1 MDKQISKSQLRR
13 ERNTKLMKWGG
24 ATLLVVLGVTALIV
38 SLEKGINRRDVRLG
52 AAEQGALETTVN
64 ATGRVVPAFE
74 EVINSPVD
82 TRILKV
88 YAQAGDSV
96 EEGAP
101 LLQLD
106 LETAETNYSKLLNE
120 RDMRR
125 QELTQLQLN
134 NRTQLSELAMQIE
147 VKQMQVNQLK
157 VEVENERRLDSLGSG
172 TGDRVRQA
180 ETAYTT
186 GKLELRQL
194 RERLANEK
202 LRNAAAEKVQSLNVS
217 SFEQDL
223 ALMRR
228 TLDQGR
234 IPAPHAGVL
243 TYIANEIGRRI
254 TAGEK
259 VAVVSDLSQFKI
271 EGEVAEGSSDRVGV
285 GSEVIV
291 RIGKTELKGTVTNL
305 TPQAKGG
312 VISFTVKL
320 EDPRNLRLRSGLRTE
335 LSVSYGYKSS
345 VLRIP
350 NGQYFKGPGE
360 YNLFVKDGDNHLS
373 QRKVRLGDSNRDYV
387 EVLSGL
393 NAGDSV
399 AVSDMEQFNKSKTLK
414 LK

>member
-24 ATLLVVLGVTALIV
+24 AALLVALGATALIV

-96 EEGAP
+96 EESAP

-202 LRNAAAEKVQSLNVS
+202 LRNAAAEKVQNLNVS

-291 RIGKTELKGTVTNL
+291 RIGKTELKGIVTNL

-320 EDPRNLRLRSGLRTE
+320 EDPRNPRLRSGLRTE
-335 LSVSYGYKSS
+335 MSVSYGYKSS

>member
-13 ERNTKLMKWGG
+13 ERNMKLLKWGG
-24 ATLLVVLGVTALIV
+24 GALVAVLGVGVLV
-38 SLEKGINRRDVRLG
+38 LSMEKGISRHDMRLA
-52 AAEQGALETTVN
+52 AAEQGPLETTVN

-88 YAQAGDSV
+88 YAQPGDNV
-96 EEGAP
+96 EEGTP

-106 LETAETNYSKLLNE
+106 LETAETNYNKLLNQ

-147 VKQMQVNQLK
+147 VKQMQVNRLK

-180 ETAYTT
+180 ETAYIA
-186 GKLELRQL
+186 GKLELQQL

-202 LRNAAAEKVQSLNVS
+202 LRNAAAEKVQQLNVS

-243 TYIANEIGRRI
+243 TFIANEIGSRI

-271 EGEVAEGSSDRVGV
+271 MGEVAEGNSDRVGV
-285 GSEVIV
+285 GSEVMV
-291 RIGKTELKGTVTNL
+291 RIGKTELKGIVTNL

-312 VISFTVKL
+312 VISFAVKL
-320 EDPRNLRLRSGLRTE
+320 EDPRNPRLRSGLRTD
-335 LSVSYGYKSS
+335 LSVSYGYKRS

-360 YNLFVKDGDNHLS
+360 YRLFVKDGENHLS

-387 EVLSGL
+387 EVVSGL

-399 AVSDMEQFNKSKTLK
+399 AVSDMEQFEKSKSLK
-414 LK
+414 IK

>member
-13 ERNTKLMKWGG
+13 ERNTKLIKWGG
-24 ATLLVVLGVTALIV
+24 ATLLVALGVTALIV

-125 QELTQLQLN
+125 QELTQLN

-320 EDPRNLRLRSGLRTE
+320 EDPRNPRLRSGLRTE

>member
-13 ERNTKLMKWGG
+13 ERNTKLIKWGG
-24 ATLLVVLGVTALIV
+24 ATLLVTLGVTALIV

-320 EDPRNLRLRSGLRTE
+320 EDPRNPRLRSGLRTE

>member
-24 ATLLVVLGVTALIV
+24 ATLLVALGVTALIV

-305 TPQAKGG
+305 TPQAKEG

-320 EDPRNLRLRSGLRTE
+320 EDPRNPRLRSGLRTE

>member
-24 ATLLVVLGVTALIV
+24 ATLLVALGVTALIV
-38 SLEKGINRRDVRLG
+38 SLEKGINRRDVQLG

-320 EDPRNLRLRSGLRTE
+320 EDPRNPRLRSGLRTE

>member
-13 ERNTKLMKWGG
+13 ERNTKLIKWGG
-24 ATLLVVLGVTALIV
+24 ATLLVALGVTALIV

-320 EDPRNLRLRSGLRTE
+320 EDPRNPRLRSGLRTE
-335 LSVSYGYKSS
+335 LSVSYDYKSS

>member
-320 EDPRNLRLRSGLRTE
+320 EYPRNPRLRSGLRTE

>member
-24 ATLLVVLGVTALIV
+24 TTLLVVLGVTALIV

-157 VEVENERRLDSLGSG
+157 VEVENERRLDSLGAG

-223 ALMRR
+223 VLMRR

-320 EDPRNLRLRSGLRTE
+320 EDPRNPRLRSGLRTE

>member
-1 MDKQISKSQLRR
+1 M
-13 ERNTKLMKWGG
+13 
-24 ATLLVVLGVTALIV
+24 ALGVTALIV

-320 EDPRNLRLRSGLRTE
+320 EDPRNPRLRSGLRTE

>member
-38 SLEKGINRRDVRLG
+38 SLEKGINRHDVRLG

-320 EDPRNLRLRSGLRTE
+320 EDPRNPRLRSGLRTE

>member
-120 RDMRR
+120 RDMQR

-320 EDPRNLRLRSGLRTE
+320 EDPRNPRLRSGLRTK

>member
-1 MDKQISKSQLRR
+1 M
-13 ERNTKLMKWGG
+13 
-24 ATLLVVLGVTALIV
+24 
-38 SLEKGINRRDVRLG
+38 
-52 AAEQGALETTVN
+52 
-64 ATGRVVPAFE
+64 
-74 EVINSPVD
+74 
-82 TRILKV
+82 
-88 YAQAGDSV
+88 
-96 EEGAP
+96 
-101 LLQLD
+101 
-106 LETAETNYSKLLNE
+106 
-120 RDMRR
+120 
-125 QELTQLQLN
+125 
-134 NRTQLSELAMQIE
+134 
-147 VKQMQVNQLK
+147 
-157 VEVENERRLDSLGSG
+157 
-172 TGDRVRQA
+172 RQA

-320 EDPRNLRLRSGLRTE
+320 EDPRNPRLRSGLRTE

>member
-320 EDPRNLRLRSGLRTE
+320 EDPRNPRLRSGLRTE

>member
-38 SLEKGINRRDVRLG
+38 SLEKGINRRDVQLG

-320 EDPRNLRLRSGLRTE
+320 EDPRNPRLRSGLRTE

>member
-24 ATLLVVLGVTALIV
+24 ATLLVALGVTALIV

-134 NRTQLSELAMQIE
+134 NSTQLSELAMQIE

-243 TYIANEIGRRI
+243 TYIANEIGRRT

-320 EDPRNLRLRSGLRTE
+320 EDPRNPRLRSGLRTE

>member
-13 ERNTKLMKWGG
+13 ERNTKLIKWGG
-24 ATLLVVLGVTALIV
+24 ATLLVALGVTALMV

-320 EDPRNLRLRSGLRTE
+320 EDPRNPRLRSGLRTE

>member
-24 ATLLVVLGVTALIV
+24 ATLLVVLGATALIV

-320 EDPRNLRLRSGLRTE
+320 EDPRNPRLRSGLRTE

>member
-13 ERNTKLMKWGG
+13 ERNTKLIKWGG
-24 ATLLVVLGVTALIV
+24 ATLLVALGVTALIV
-38 SLEKGINRRDVRLG
+38 SLEKGINRRDVQLG

-320 EDPRNLRLRSGLRTE
+320 EDPRNPRLRSGLRTE

>member
-13 ERNTKLMKWGG
+13 ERNTKLMKWSG
-24 ATLLVVLGVTALIV
+24 ATLLVVLGVTALII

-106 LETAETNYSKLLNE
+106 LETAETNYNKLLNE

-320 EDPRNLRLRSGLRTE
+320 EDPRNPRLRSGLRTE

>member
-1 MDKQISKSQLRR
+1 MDKQISKSQLRH
-13 ERNTKLMKWGG
+13 ERNIKLLKWGG
-24 ATLLVVLGVTALIV
+24 GALVAVLGVGVLV
-38 SLEKGINRRDVRLG
+38 LSMEKGISRHDMRLA
-52 AAEQGALETTVN
+52 AAEQGPLETTVN

-88 YAQAGDSV
+88 YAQPGDSV
-96 EEGAP
+96 EEGTP

-106 LETAETNYSKLLNE
+106 LETAETSYNKLLNE

-320 EDPRNLRLRSGLRTE
+320 EDPRNPRLRSGLRTE

>member
-134 NRTQLSELAMQIE
+134 NHTQLSELAMQIE

-320 EDPRNLRLRSGLRTE
+320 EDPRNPRLRSGLRTE

>member
-24 ATLLVVLGVTALIV
+24 AALLVALGATALIV
-38 SLEKGINRRDVRLG
+38 SFEKGINRRDVRLG

-320 EDPRNLRLRSGLRTE
+320 EDPRNPRLRSGLRTE

>member
-13 ERNTKLMKWGG
+13 ERNTKLMKWGS

-38 SLEKGINRRDVRLG
+38 SLEKGINRRDVQLG

-134 NRTQLSELAMQIE
+134 NRTQLSELATQIE

-320 EDPRNLRLRSGLRTE
+320 EDPRNPRLRSGLRTE

>member
-13 ERNTKLMKWGG
+13 ERNTKLIKWGG
-24 ATLLVVLGVTALIV
+24 ATLLVALGVTALIV

-125 QELTQLQLN
+125 QELTLLQLN

-320 EDPRNLRLRSGLRTE
+320 EDPRNPRLRSGLRTE

>member
-13 ERNTKLMKWGG
+13 ERNTKLIKCGG
-24 ATLLVVLGVTALIV
+24 ATLLVALGVTALIV

-320 EDPRNLRLRSGLRTE
+320 EDPRNPRLRSGLRTE

>member
-24 ATLLVVLGVTALIV
+24 TTLLVVLGVTALIV

-320 EDPRNLRLRSGLRTE
+320 EDPRNPRLRSGLRTE

>member
-13 ERNTKLMKWGG
+13 ERNTKLIKWGG
-24 ATLLVVLGVTALIV
+24 ATLLVALGVTALIV
-38 SLEKGINRRDVRLG
+38 SLEKGINQRDVRLG

-320 EDPRNLRLRSGLRTE
+320 EDPRNPRLRSGLRTE